1 VPRVLEAVRPLGYV
15 FAALPMTFDAGTERE
30 RNVQRVSKLHDK
42 EHLILD
48 LRIAEA
54 AFAGLLRERI
64 EVDLP
69 EGVLSVVPR
78 DVLLKMKRLAGRPQ
92 DLADV
97 EKLEHAMSRELSP
110 MSASRRLALLR
121 VLYVPATEEQA
132 RAHLVPEAIRDS
144 SFAQGVARRLAE
156 LRALSELTAYLHRAL
171 LPWLLPTTRVS
182 GH

>member
-1 VPRVLEAVRPLGYV
+1 VNLVDELHAIAGALRALGVPYAICGGIAVTIHGATRTTKDIDVLIERSDVPRVLEAVRPLGYV

-48 LRIAEA
+48 LLIAEA

-92 DLADV
+92 DLADI
-97 EKLEHAMSRELSP
+97 EKLEHGDES
-110 MSASRRLALLR
+110 
-121 VLYVPATEEQA
+121 
-132 RAHLVPEAIRDS
+132 
-144 SFAQGVARRLAE
+144 
-156 LRALSELTAYLHRAL
+156 
-171 LPWLLPTTRVS
+171 
-182 GH
+182 